1 MHCRFGQDFE
11 TKQKYSLF
19 LHADSRLVEEKK
31 TIETRLT
38 LWTEKPHIFKNSI
51 KKRRG
56 GMLLNYFL
64 FSVSP
69 AFFLSPKNANE
80 PIEKKIIIIIQCWKG
95 YSSKKDLMVGGMLTE
110 DDGDKDELALDVWR
124 QFHASRHRCFNDG
137 QSRLNGRMSTTSE
150 CTWPLLSNQ
159 NWFFFFFLT
168 KTRKNRITN

>member
-31 TIETRLT
+31 NNWNAIDFVNRKTTHFQKFNKKKKGGNVVELFFVFG
-38 LWTEKPHIFKNSI
+38 KPRIFSI
-51 KKRRG
+51 TKKC
-56 GMLLNYFL
+56 
-64 FSVSP
+64 
-69 AFFLSPKNANE
+69 KWANR
-80 PIEKKIIIIIQCWKG
+80 KKIIILIIIQCWKG

-159 NWFFFFFLT
+159 NCFFFFF
-168 KTRKNRITN
+168 